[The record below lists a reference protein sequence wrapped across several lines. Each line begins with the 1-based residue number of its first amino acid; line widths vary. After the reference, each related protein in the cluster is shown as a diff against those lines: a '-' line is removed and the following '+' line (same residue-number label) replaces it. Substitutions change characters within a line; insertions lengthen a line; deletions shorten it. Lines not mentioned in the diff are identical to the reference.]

1 MTATLTER
9 RAYTYRDD
17 AAVPD
22 LPDRDPI
29 AFMDG
34 NCVLCTF
41 GARLIAR
48 HDHSGR
54 IRICPIQSPAGRAV
68 LRHYGLEPEDPD
80 SWLFLIDGQAHTSF
94 HAMIRAGAFM
104 GGIGWLLQ
112 PLRLLPRPL
121 SDWLYRRIARNRYS
135 MLGETDMCAVP
146 DPALR
151 ARLIE

>member
-1 MTATLTER
+1 MTVTLTER
-9 RAYTYRDD
+9 AAYSCRGD
-17 AAVPD
+17 AVVPD

-48 HDHSGR
+48 HDRSGR
-54 IRICPIQSPAGRAV
+54 IRICPVQSLTGQAV
-68 LRHYGLEPEDPD
+68 LHHYGLDPEDPD
-80 SWLFLIDGQAHTSF
+80 SWLFLIDGRAYTSF
-94 HAMIRAGAFM
+94 RAMIRAGAFI

-135 MLGETDMCAVP
+135 ILGGTDMCAVP

-151 ARLIE
+151 ARMIE

>member
-1 MTATLTER
+1 MTVTLTQR
-9 RAYTYRDD
+9 PAHSYRGD

-48 HDHSGR
+48 HDRSGR
-54 IRICPIQSPAGRAV
+54 IRICPVQSLTGQAV
-68 LRHYGLEPEDPD
+68 LYHYGLDPKDPD
-80 SWLFLIDGQAHTSF
+80 SWLFLIDGRAYTSF
-94 HAMIRAGAFM
+94 RAMIRAGAFI

-151 ARLIE
+151 ARMIE